1 MRCAECGAD
10 FDELN
15 ESQPVCPGCGTPP
28 APAGDDA
35 DVAAVLDDAGLIDVL
50 ESVAGESD
58 LEPEDPSGDPV
69 LPSAD
74 LDMAR
79 DDAEALLLATGNAG
93 FDVPGKGYRILPLP
107 TDRVM

>member
-15 ESQPVCPGCGTPP
+15 ESQPVCPACGTPP
-28 APAGDDA
+28 GPESDDA
-35 DVAAVLDDAGLIDVL
+35 DVAAVLADAGLIEVL
-50 ESVAGESD
+50 APAAAEPD
-58 LEPEDPSGDPV
+58 LEPEDPSGDPI
-69 LPSAD
+69 LPSPD

-93 FDVPGKGYRILPLP
+93 FDVPGKGHRILPLP
-107 TDRVM
+107 TDRIM

>member
-1 MRCAECGAD
+1 MRCTECGAD
-10 FDELN
+10 FDDLN

-28 APAGDDA
+28 GPLADDA
-35 DVAAVLDDAGLIDVL
+35 DVTAVLEDAGFIDVL
-50 ESVAGESD
+50 ESTGEPD
-58 LEPEDPSGDPV
+58 LEPEDPPGNLV
-69 LPSAD
+69 LVSPD
-74 LDMAR
+74 LDIVL